1 MSMHRPELLA
11 PAGDIEKAKVA
22 IDFGADAIFLGGK
35 AYSLR
40 ARASNFGREELEE
53 VVAYAHQRNA
63 KVYVATNI
71 ICHNQDT
78 HDAAEYLKMLK
89 EVGVDA
95 VIAADPFIIDLA
107 VKIGIET
114 HISTQQSI
122 TNSKAAKFWNSVG
135 ANRVVTAREV
145 TGDELKAMI
154 KATPEIEYEY
164 FIHGAVCIAYSG
176 RCTMSNHF
184 SYRDSNRGGCAQ
196 SCRWMYDV
204 EGDYEKF
211 TMSAK
216 DSALYKE
223 VADLT
228 EMGVHSFKIEGR
240 MKSLH
245 YVGTVVSAYRQAIDN
260 VLENNELDES
270 VLRHEIEKAANRD
283 VDTNFFYGTPDSKTQ
298 FYGDINAAQPKQDF
312 IFTVLSGTNDKG
324 LTKILVRNNFTVGT
338 NVELF
343 GPGFKTFETRI
354 EKIIDEDGKEIE
366 VANKPM
372 SVVEI
377 QLEKQVGDKAMGRR
391 L

>member
-1 MSMHRPELLA
+1 MHRPELLA

-35 AYSLR
+35 SYSLR

-53 VVAYAHQRNA
+53 VVKYAHDRNA

-71 ICHNQDT
+71 ICHNADT
-78 HDAAEYLKMLK
+78 FDAAEYLKMLK
-89 EVGVDA
+89 EVGIDA
-95 VIAADPFIIDLA
+95 VIAADPFLIDLA
-107 VKIGIET
+107 IQIGIET

-122 TNSKAAKFWNSVG
+122 TNSKAAKFWNTVG

-145 TGDELKAMI
+145 TGDELEAMI

-204 EGDYEKF
+204 EGDYQKF

-223 VADLT
+223 IKDLT
-228 EMGVHSFKIEGR
+228 NMGVHSFKIEGR

-245 YVGTVVSAYRQAIDN
+245 YVGTVVSAYRQAIDR
-260 VLENNELDES
+260 VLENEDINEETLK
-270 VLRHEIEKAANRD
+270 HEIEKAANRD

-312 IFTVLSGTNDKG
+312 IFTVIKG
-324 LTKILVRNNFTVGT
+324 SDENGFVEILVRNNFTVGT

-343 GPGFKTFETRI
+343 GPGFETFTTKI
-354 EKIIDEDGKEIE
+354 EQIIDENGKVIE

-372 SVVEI
+372 SIVKIKMDTIV
-377 QLEKQVGDKAMGRR
+377 KDKAMGRR
-391 L
+391 I